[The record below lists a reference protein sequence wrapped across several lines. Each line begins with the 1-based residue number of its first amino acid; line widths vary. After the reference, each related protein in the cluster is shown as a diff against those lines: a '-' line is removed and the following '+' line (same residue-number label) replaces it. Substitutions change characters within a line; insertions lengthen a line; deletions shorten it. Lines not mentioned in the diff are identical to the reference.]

1 MLAVENNK
9 NTFAAE
15 IAQPMQLAWDDCVPP
30 DKQAIFRCVLQ
41 RAQERG
47 IPFALGGG
55 LAQGAYTGRLRSR
68 KDLDIYVTPTDRAAM
83 VRTVSDC
90 GLTDYFEIKE
100 YVRDWI
106 YRAHSD
112 EIIVDVIW
120 AMANRRA
127 EVDDRWVT
135 AGPTIELFGEL
146 VRVIPVEELIWSKLY
161 VLQRDRCDWP
171 DIFNVIYCTAST
183 LDWDHLLNRVAED
196 QPLVKGVLSIFSW
209 VCPAR
214 ATAIPRQ
221 VWDMLGLPLPRVES
235 DPGGRPSR
243 KDLLD
248 TRPWLCVD
256 LSVC

>member
-1 MLAVENNK
+1 MVMAENS
-9 NTFAAE
+9 AE
-15 IAQPMQLAWDDCVPP
+15 VSGMAQPMPVLWEECVPP
-30 DKQAIFRCVLQ
+30 DKQQIFQCVLQ
-41 RAQERG
+41 RARQRH

-55 LAQGAYTGRLRSR
+55 LAQGVYTGRLRSS
-68 KDLDIYVTPTDRAAM
+68 KDLDIYVTPENRDAL

-90 GLTDYFEIKE
+90 GLTDYFEVKE

-106 YRAHSD
+106 YRAHRD

-127 EVDDRWVT
+127 QVDERWVM
-135 AGPTIELFGEL
+135 AGPSIELFGEH
-146 VRVIPVEELIWSKLY
+146 VRVVPVEELIWSKLY
-161 VLQRDRCDWP
+161 VMQRDRCDWP

-183 LDWDHLLNRVAED
+183 LDWQHLMNRVAED

-214 ATAIPRQ
+214 AAAIPRQ
-221 VWDMLGLPLPRVES
+221 VWEMLGLPLPRVER
-235 DPGGRPSR
+235 DPSGRPSR

-256 LSVC
+256 LSPVC